1 MQKKN
6 SKNLLNKN
14 KNKIKLIIFDFDG
27 VLIDSKVNMEIAWE
41 SVKKKTKSI
50 IKFNQ
55 YFNNIGLPF
64 NKILKKISFDKD
76 FQLAKKVYDDASI
89 KNINKIKLFP
99 KVKQFLKAASK
110 KYILV
115 LITSKSKDRTKKI
128 LKKLKLDFNHVFC
141 PEDKFNSKPN
151 PKVINYLKKKYNF
164 KTKEL
169 VVVGDSLTDKK
180 LAQNAKVKFIFA
192 RYGYYKLNSKYTIKN
207 IQELSKFI

>member
-192 RYGYYKLNSKYTIKN
+192 RYGYYKLSSKYTIKN